1 MQRRSVNLILILV
14 ILAVTLWVDLPNA
27 QDIQIGNFHR
37 SHQPI
42 LGLDLQGGLQVLL
55 RPPQGVS
62 YNAQML
68 QDAIPILQNRTN
80 ALGVGENSF
89 QVVNGEYIL
98 AEFPKLSQVDQVLS
112 VLKQIGQLEFVDLG
126 PQQLQPGTTIQTDL
140 GAGGQIQTP
149 TPAPTGSGATP
160 GTPPASVSSTPLPG
174 TPSISAQQG
183 TGTPAVTPSAQS
195 TETTTAGGTQS
206 ATTQATGTTGTA
218 AAAGA
223 VPTGSPAPSAQPSP
237 TGTTTPTIYHTIL
250 TGASLKNVS
259 IAPAQLGGG
268 YVINFQLDSQG
279 TKAFA
284 DYTAAHVGSYLA
296 IVLDKKVVSAPQ
308 VQQSIPNGQ
317 AEISGNFTQASAAS
331 LASILRYGSLPVG
344 LEVYQNNVVGP
355 SLGADSLQKSLTAG
369 AIGLI
374 IVALFM
380 LLYYRLPG
388 LVAIGSLLFF
398 GLVTY
403 AIYILLP
410 VTLTLPGIAG
420 LLLTIGSAL
429 DANILTFERMKDEL
443 RSGRTLKQSAELGW
457 THAWPAIRDSN
468 GASLIT
474 SIILFWFGSASGAS
488 IVQGFAVTLALGILI
503 SVASAYLVTRT
514 LLSLSVDLVD
524 PVKRLSWYNA

>member
-14 ILAVTLWVDLPNA
+14 ILAAALWVDLPNP

-68 QDAIPILQNRTN
+68 QDAIPILQSRTN

-112 VLKQIGQLEFVDLG
+112 VLKQIGQLEFVDFGSQTL
-126 PQQLQPGTTIQTDL
+126 PVGTAVQTDL
-140 GAGGQIQTP
+140 GAGGKVQTP
-149 TPAPTGSGATP
+149 TPAPTGSSVTP
-160 GTPPASVSSTPLPG
+160 GTPSASASSTPLPG
-174 TPSISAQQG
+174 TPSIGAQQG
-183 TGTPAVTPSAQS
+183 TGTPAVTSSAQP
-195 TETTTAGGTQS
+195 TETTTVTGTPS
-206 ATTQATGTTGTA
+206 PTTQATGTAGA
-218 AAAGA
+218 GAAAGI
-223 VPTGSPAPSAQPSP
+223 VPTGSPAPSAQPTP
-237 TGTTTPTIYHTIL
+237 TGTPAPTIYHTIL
-250 TGASLKNVS
+250 TGANLKNVS
-259 IAPAQLGGG
+259 IAPGQLGGG
-268 YVINFQLDSQG
+268 YVINFQLDDQG

-284 DYTAAHVGSYLA
+284 DYTASHVGSNLA
-296 IVLDKKVVSAPQ
+296 IVLDKKVMSVAQ
-308 VQQSIPNGQ
+308 VRDSIPNGQ
-317 AEISGNFTQASAAS
+317 VELSGNFTQAEAAS
-331 LASILRYGSLPVG
+331 LASVLRYGSLPVG
-344 LEVYQNNVVGP
+344 LQVDQSNVVGP

-388 LVAIGSLLFF
+388 LVAIASLLFF

-403 AIYILLP
+403 AVYVLLP

-503 SVASAYLVTRT
+503 SVASAYLITRP

-524 PVKRLSWYNA
+524 PVKRLSWYLA